1 MTTYTGHRVED
12 HEAFILDELLPRIVG
27 YASASN
33 TPTEVVAL
41 ASFLSLATIL
51 QAKGLSRA
59 SLMQCIDGARLPTI
73 HEAPE
78 GLQ

>member
-1 MTTYTGHRVED
+1 MSIYTGHRVED
-12 HEAFILDELLPRIVG
+12 HEAFILDVLLPQIVG
-27 YASASN
+27 HARASH

-78 GLQ
+78 GLH

>member
-1 MTTYTGHRVED
+1 MSTYTAHRVED
-12 HEAFILDELLPRIVG
+12 HEAFILDVLLPQIVG

-41 ASFLSLATIL
+41 ASFMTLATIL
-51 QAKGLSRA
+51 HSKGLSRNT
-59 SLMQCIDGARLPTI
+59 LMQCIDGSLLPTI

-78 GLQ
+78 GLH